1 MADFDPSVISS
12 IPDYAPH
19 PVEAQQRG
27 LTLANHYQQNEAGKI
42 DLANKRQDQSDE
54 AKERALLGKADLST
68 FEGRTAAAEGL
79 TKINP
84 KRGLDFMGKVGQL
97 VYVSATP
104 ARFEIE
110 NSVVGNTSYVA
121 KVTDA
126 LPMARTV
133 RISGSAEPIGKF
145 DVTTKGRSLVV
156 EQIIR
161 PTGLLDPII
170 TIKPLKGQIDET
182 IELCRQRIE
191 KGERVLVTTLA
202 PGTWTFSLD
211 TFVSAG
217 SARAGEYLLVV
228 VPDP

>member
-27 LTLANHYQQNEAGKI
+27 LTLANHFQQNEAGKI

-97 VYVSATP
+97 RNQDTEFSMQKLQMAAEQQEQIVGALDPIVAQLDEAAKMPGATP
-104 ARFEIE
+104 AML
-110 NSVVGNTSYVA
+110 
-121 KVTDA
+121 DA
-126 LPMARTV
+126 VITRARALAI
-133 RISGSAEPIGKF
+133 RPAEPI
-145 DVTTKGRSLVV
+145 SP
-156 EQIIR
+156 IR
-161 PTGLLDPII
+161 
-170 TIKPLKGQIDET
+170 
-182 IELCRQRIE
+182 
-191 KGERVLVTTLA
+191 
-202 PGTWTFSLD
+202 
-211 TFVSAG
+211 
-217 SARAGEYLLVV
+217 RAVR
-228 VPDP
+228 